1 MDVRFSGRG
10 RGALILRWSRIVKY
24 GGAVSSEN
32 AGISNLKTGGN
43 PVGRKSKVSRAT
55 VIVPGLV
62 GPKPRRISVG
72 DGQQVNIPVLVS
84 VVYNSRRLTSSGFM
98 VCIRPSF
105 KGTWNEWKLPFG
117 VMIRGKALARKVDK
131 LRHLP
136 TVPQTNTGARV
147 E

>member
-1 MDVRFSGRG
+1 MRRSQ
-10 RGALILRWSRIVKY
+10 IVKS

-32 AGISNLKTGGN
+32 AGISNLKTGEN

-72 DGQQVNIPVLVS
+72 DGQQVNIPVLV
-84 VVYNSRRLTSSGFM
+84 VVVSNSRRTSRSGFM
-98 VCIRPSF
+98 VYIRPRLL
-105 KGTWNEWKLPFG
+105 GTG
-117 VMIRGKALARKVDK
+117 V
-131 LRHLP
+131 
-136 TVPQTNTGARV
+136 